1 MNDLPKCI
9 DNAHI
14 TTYADDIKEKV
25 IPNFFSVIDWLKANK
40 LSLNAVETEFM
51 LLGSAASILRFGT
64 LLAIRL
70 DDSLIECTNCAKYV
84 GKNGYETLSWD
95 IHIDHISKK
104 VKRNLGVMKHVKNC
118 VPSQSLIMLYKT
130 LVEPYFRYCS
140 TTWGKCGQTLP
151 DTLQTLQT
159 RAARIVRGV
168 KFEEADHNQLL
179 RSLEWLSIRQLIDY
193 DTASFMYKVANGI
206 PEKKGT

>member
-1 MNDLPKCI
+1 
-9 DNAHI
+9 
-14 TTYADDIKEKV
+14 
-25 IPNFFSVIDWLKANK
+25 
-40 LSLNAVETEFM
+40 
-51 LLGSAASILRFGT
+51 
-64 LLAIRL
+64 
-70 DDSLIECTNCAKYV
+70 
-84 GKNGYETLSWD
+84 
-95 IHIDHISKK
+95 
-104 VKRNLGVMKHVKNC
+104 
-118 VPSQSLIMLYKT
+118 MLYRT

-151 DTLQTLQT
+151 DKLQMLQN

-206 PEKKGT
+206 VPEQTQFLFDKCTNIHSHNTRSARSGNYIIPKMKTAKGQTAFLFSGAQV